1 MPLPVQYQSE
11 VRTVAFGGGTIRLEN
26 LTPILSPKDRDKRK
40 REIENCLYDVFIKYE
55 DENRKL
61 SK

>member
-1 MPLPVQYQSE
+1 MPLPVQYKSE
-11 VRTVAFGGGTIRLEN
+11 VRTVAYGGGTIRLEN

-40 REIENCLYDVFIKYE
+40 REIENCLYDVFVKYE

-61 SK
+61 SQ